1 MHNNK
6 TNEKGV
12 NMYNDISE
20 ILRSIGSAA
29 AAVAVGNITNYSTNE
44 PMRLSTGSMEIVDY
58 GVQANAILC
67 GSKKPTCRLHLPG
80 DVG

>member
-1 MHNNK
+1 
-6 TNEKGV
+6 
-12 NMYNDISE
+12 MYNDISE

-29 AAVAVGNITNYSTNE
+29 AAVGVGKMTSYATNE
-44 PMRLSTGSMEIVDY
+44 PLRLATGSLEVVDY

-80 DVG
+80 DVD